1 MAAMAAAS
9 SLVAGRVVSFTM
21 TSQARELLP
30 VLGRGRERRE
40 ADLALE
46 LAVGPDRLVRHVPG
60 EPGVAEALEQ
70 RDVAGLDGVQ
80 LQLRQPCELVLA
92 ESPRQGPAPV
102 GTAHR
107 LHERAHARSEEHTSE
122 LQSPCNLVCRL
133 LLEKKKQK

>member
-30 VLGRGRERRE
+30 VLGRERERRE

-46 LAVGPDRLVRHVPG
+46 LAVGPDRLVRHVSG

-70 RDVAGLDGVQ
+70 RNVGGADGAQ

-92 ESPRQGPAPV
+92 DYPRPGPAPA
-102 GTAHR
+102 GPAHR
-107 LHERAHARSEEHTSE
+107 PQQPDHA
-122 LQSPCNLVCRL
+122 
-133 LLEKKKQK
+133 

>member
-30 VLGRGRERRE
+30 VLGRERERRE

-46 LAVGPDRLVRHVPG
+46 LAVGPDRLVRHVSG

-70 RDVAGLDGVQ
+70 RDVAGGDGVQ
-80 LQLRQPCELVLA
+80 LQLPQPCELVLA
-92 ESPRQGPAPV
+92 QFPRQGPAPA
-102 GTAHR
+102 GTPHR
-107 LHERAHARSEEHTSE
+107 PPHPAPPPPR
-122 LQSPCNLVCRL
+122 
-133 LLEKKKQK
+133 

>member
-30 VLGRGRERRE
+30 VLGRERERRE

-46 LAVGPDRLVRHVPG
+46 LAVGPDRLVRHVSG

-70 RDVAGLDGVQ
+70 RNVARVDCGQ
-80 LQLRQPCELVLA
+80 LQLRQPCELLLA
-92 ESPRQGPAPV
+92 QAPRRGPTGAGCTRRPGPHPRTAGRGTPACRRSP
-102 GTAHR
+102 
-107 LHERAHARSEEHTSE
+107 ARRSS
-122 LQSPCNLVCRL
+122 
-133 LLEKKKQK
+133 